1 MGNKNLCFCAEN
13 LEHAYSNINEL
24 LDDYLNNEDS
34 AKINTILVSV
44 HKRLDVNASDCN
56 AFDVDALL
64 AESDE
69 LLSDVYHCTHDPFQ
83 SIPKDKI
90 DNLKK
95 DINKRLDGLV
105 KTGCFHVDELIG
117 YIKLTK
123 HDLEDWQS
131 GKSLN
136 SKKFKIHKD
145 YPTNF

>member
-1 MGNKNLCFCAEN
+1 MSNKNLCYCAEN
-13 LEHAYSNINEL
+13 LDHAYSNINEL
-24 LDDYLNNEDS
+24 LNDLNEES
-34 AKINTILVSV
+34 AKINTILVYV
-44 HKRLDVNASDCN
+44 HKKVDVNASDCN
-56 AFDVDALL
+56 AFDVDTLL

-83 SIPKDKI
+83 SISKDKI

-95 DINKRLDGLV
+95 DINKRLNGLI
-105 KTGCFHVDELIG
+105 KTGCFSAGEFVG
-117 YIKLTK
+117 YIKLTR

-145 YPTNF
+145 NPSN

>member
-1 MGNKNLCFCAEN
+1 MSNKNLCYCAEN
-13 LEHAYSNINEL
+13 LDHAYSNINEL
-24 LDDYLNNEDS
+24 LNDYLNEDS
-34 AKINTILVSV
+34 AKINTILVYV
-44 HKRLDVNASDCN
+44 HKKVDVNASDCN
-56 AFDVDALL
+56 AFDVDTLL

-69 LLSDVYHCTHDPFQ
+69 LLSDVYHCNHDPFQ
-83 SIPKDKI
+83 SISKDEIGK
-90 DNLKK
+90 LKK
-95 DINKRLDGLV
+95 DINKRLNRLV